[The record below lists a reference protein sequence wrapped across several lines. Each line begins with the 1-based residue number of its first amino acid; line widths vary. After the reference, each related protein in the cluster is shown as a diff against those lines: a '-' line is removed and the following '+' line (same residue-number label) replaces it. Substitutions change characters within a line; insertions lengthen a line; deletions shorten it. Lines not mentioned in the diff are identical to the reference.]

1 MADTPLDEQQQEVV
15 EQDQTQQDDQSTSG
29 AGDNE
34 YFLTV
39 DDRTRYKTAEDAQKA
54 FHEAGERIATLSQWE
69 KTIGSQYDADPEQVA
84 AALEDYIK
92 IKAEQAKATAA
103 AGKTQSAE
111 THTDDVQLTPKEQ
124 DALKWL
130 QKIGPKLG
138 YVPKAELEEV
148 KSALAELKAG
158 NESQTQARMETQE
171 TSGRGTL
178 NSLIKENKLP
188 EDPKFA
194 LFVENSV
201 AAWVNQSQ
209 KRVETW
215 HRGGSAAQ
223 DLLKQGFE
231 YVMND
236 GLNFLRNG
244 KGTTTYQGK
253 NLGTTTGTVKR
264 LPQVGSKLGTAR
276 PQQRQTVKPT
286 AKEIHE
292 AAWAAAN
299 KRWTGTSGDSGE

>member
-15 EQDQTQQDDQSTSG
+15 EQDQTQVDPATQDT
-29 AGDNE
+29 GDDE

-39 DDRTRYKTAEDAQKA
+39 DDRTRYRTAEDAQKA
-54 FHEAGERIATLSQWE
+54 FKEAGERIATLSAWD
-69 KTIGSQYDADPEQVA
+69 KAVGSQYDADPEQVA

-92 IKAEQAKATAA
+92 IKAEQAKAATA
-103 AGKTQSAE
+103 AGKQQSAE

-130 QKIGPKLG
+130 KKIGPQLG
-138 YVPKAELEEV
+138 YVPKTELEEV

-158 NESQTQARMETQE
+158 NESYAQAQLATQE
-171 TSGRGTL
+171 AAGQGTL
-178 NSLIKENKLP
+178 NSLIKANKLP
-188 EDPKFA
+188 EDPKFSA
-194 LFVENSV
+194 FVENSV

-215 HRGGSAAQ
+215 HRGGAAAQ

-253 NLGTTTGTVKR
+253 NLGTTTGTVRR

-276 PQQRQTVKPT
+276 PQQRQTAKPT